1 MSRGRRRRWVT
12 GLALAALV
20 ATGAVVALAD
30 AGPAGQGLMAPAPD
44 HAVPDHAVP
53 DRGQAARTT
62 SEQGAGQDAEVVPGP
77 AAPAGVAGL
86 PPAVSGAEPRIVKHA
101 ELALEID
108 GSVSQAFERVSG
120 LARGHGG
127 FVISSSTSG
136 AEDGPV
142 RAELVLRVPAERF
155 DAARSEL
162 AGVGRVTSVQVG
174 GEDVSAQLVD
184 LDARLRALRA
194 EEDALRTLLAEAGDV
209 GEVLAVRE
217 QLSATRSEIERL
229 AALQASLDDRA
240 SFATLRVTLA
250 APGAGAIGDPEPGA
264 GLARS
269 LARALDASVAVVGG
283 MIVVLG
289 YAVPF
294 LVVGLLVWFGLR
306 LARLRRRPA

>member
-1 MSRGRRRRWVT
+1 
-12 GLALAALV
+12 
-20 ATGAVVALAD
+20 
-30 AGPAGQGLMAPAPD
+30 
-44 HAVPDHAVP
+44 
-53 DRGQAARTT
+53 
-62 SEQGAGQDAEVVPGP
+62 
-77 AAPAGVAGL
+77 
-86 PPAVSGAEPRIVKHA
+86 
-101 ELALEID
+101 
-108 GSVSQAFERVSG
+108 
-120 LARGHGG
+120 
-127 FVISSSTSG
+127 SSSTSG